1 MATSALPPGFYEIHI
16 HSNDNLEKEKIL
28 TPQSLGVSITS
39 GTASADATWQIS
51 GDGLIVAFDK
61 SNWSEYQTRTNNS
74 PCQAGDYVTTGK
86 IGGMRWIIYEAQWNL
101 GDYWTAYIMSN
112 DGTKLFWTINP
123 SNSCV
128 WLRQFDDICIQSIP
142 KFHFVPVGPRD
153 GRPLTQLPGWNRKFR
168 GENPNHWTGTGI
180 LEAIMTLI
188 IVNLYVIMQLCRG
201 NHAGLLSVVYAEA
214 LMCENFVSRVSVVSR
229 AAAFRL
235 QPRFTIVLFSGLE
248 LETSQ

>member
-16 HSNDNLEKEKIL
+16 HSADNLEKEKIL

-39 GTASADATWQIS
+39 GTGSADATASPILHYVFDLWFSFPSFKILFYTQWQIS

-128 WLRQFDDICIQSIP
+128 WLRQFDDICILNIP

-153 GRPLTQLPGWNRKFR
+153 GRPLSELPGWQRKFR
-168 GENPNHWTGTGI
+168 VENPNHSTGIGI

-201 NHAGLLSVVYAEA
+201 NHAGELTELLPPW
-214 LMCENFVSRVSVVSR
+214 LKK
-229 AAAFRL
+229 
-235 QPRFTIVLFSGLE
+235 
-248 LETSQ
+248 

>member
-16 HSNDNLEKEKIL
+16 HSADNLEKEKIL

-39 GTASADATWQIS
+39 GTGLADATASPILHYWQIS

-128 WLRQFDDICIQSIP
+128 WLRQFDDICILNIP

-153 GRPLTQLPGWNRKFR
+153 GRPLSELPGWQRKFR
-168 GENPNHWTGTGI
+168 VENPNHSTGIGI

-201 NHAGLLSVVYAEA
+201 NHAGELTELLPPW
-214 LMCENFVSRVSVVSR
+214 LKK
-229 AAAFRL
+229 
-235 QPRFTIVLFSGLE
+235 
-248 LETSQ
+248 